1 MDQTTLA
8 QLRMVMPILIF
19 LGAQAILGLLW
30 AGNSNS
36 TINELQRDIQKVE
49 TSYKE
54 DIAEQQVM
62 INSNDDR
69 ISRILTQL
77 ARTNTYLERSRS
89 DIQELRNEF
98 KETNRLLT
106 SYLDSK

>member
-1 MDQTTLA
+1 MEQTTLT
-8 QLRMVMPILIF
+8 LLKMVIPVVIF
-19 LGAQAILGLLW
+19 LAAQAILGLLW
-30 AGNSNS
+30 AGNLNS
-36 TINELQRDIQKVE
+36 TINGLQRDIQKIE

-62 INSNDDR
+62 INNNDDR

-98 KETNRLLT
+98 KQTNSLLR
-106 SYLDSK
+106 SYLGSK

>member
-1 MDQTTLA
+1 MII
-8 QLRMVMPILIF
+8 PILIF
-19 LGAQAILGLLW
+19 LAAQVIPGLLW
-30 AGNSNS
+30 AGNLNS

-62 INSNDDR
+62 INSNDHR

-77 ARTNTYLERSRS
+77 ARTNTYLESSRS

-98 KETNRLLT
+98 KEINSLLRSRLG
-106 SYLDSK
+106 SK